1 LRLYFIKQLKSCGH
15 ARTGQGVH
23 SEADGP
29 LNQAGIGVAA
39 LFASGEAVCMIVVE
53 ETDTDVRVTIP
64 KGAVP
69 QKQLNAFL
77 DWLRLEEIAQRS
89 GLSEKEADRI
99 AEGIKAEWW
108 AANKEQFIPPS
119 ER

>member
-1 LRLYFIKQLKSCGH
+1 
-15 ARTGQGVH
+15 
-23 SEADGP
+23 
-29 LNQAGIGVAA
+29 
-39 LFASGEAVCMIVVE
+39 MITVE
-53 ETDTDVRVTIP
+53 KTERDVRVAIP

-69 QKQLNAFL
+69 PQQLNAFL

-89 GLSEKEADRI
+89 RLTEAEADRL
-99 AEGIKAEWW
+99 AEEIKADWW